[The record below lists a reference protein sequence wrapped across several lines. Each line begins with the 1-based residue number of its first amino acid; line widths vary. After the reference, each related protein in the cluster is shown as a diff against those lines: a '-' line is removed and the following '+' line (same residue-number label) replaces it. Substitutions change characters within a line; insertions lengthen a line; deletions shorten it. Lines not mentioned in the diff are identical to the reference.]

1 MPGKVN
7 PVMSE
12 MALQV
17 AAQVVGNDSTIT
29 FASGLGSSFELNV
42 MMPVMAYNLLQS
54 IDLLSSAARVFA
66 DRCVAGIQA
75 NRARCESLVEQSLA
89 MGTSLAPLIGYD
101 QAADIAKESLK
112 TGQTIR
118 QIARQRKV
126 LDDAA
131 LERALDAARMTQPQA
146 P

>member
-1 MPGKVN
+1 
-7 PVMSE
+7 
-12 MALQV
+12 
-17 AAQVVGNDSTIT
+17 
-29 FASGLGSSFELNV
+29 
-42 MMPVMAYNLLQS
+42 
-54 IDLLSSAARVFA
+54 
-66 DRCVAGIQA
+66 
-75 NRARCESLVEQSLA
+75 